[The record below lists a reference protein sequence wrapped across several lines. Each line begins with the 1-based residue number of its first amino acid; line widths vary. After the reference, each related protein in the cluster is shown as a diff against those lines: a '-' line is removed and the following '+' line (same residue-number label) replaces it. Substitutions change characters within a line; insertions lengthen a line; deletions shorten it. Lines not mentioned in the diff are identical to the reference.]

1 MTPVT
6 AGRSKSWMSSQP
18 WLAPAAVAA
27 AVLLAYWNSLGSPFL
42 FDDTGAVVNNP
53 TIRHLGSLAAL
64 SPPNDGST
72 TTGRPLVNLSFALNY
87 AVSGN
92 AVWSYHALNLL
103 IHASAALALLGVV
116 RRTRPGPAFLA
127 ALLWAV
133 HPLQTESVTCIAQRT
148 ESLCGLCYLLT
159 FYGLARSAAAPR
171 AGWWL
176 AFSFLACLAGM
187 GTKEVMVTAPVLAL
201 LYDRTFLAGS
211 LAGAWQRRRGYYA
224 ALAGTWL
231 LLAWLVWRSGGERGA
246 AAGFGHGI
254 SGWNYLL
261 QQCEAL
267 VLYLR
272 LSVWPHPLVLDYGTA
287 VVQSWTAV
295 WWQGLVVVALLA
307 GTGWA
312 LWRRPVLG
320 FLGAWFFIIL
330 APSSS
335 IVPLVTQTMAEH
347 RMYLPLAAVVC
358 LVVFAARHHLG
369 ARADWA
375 LAAAAVAC
383 TGLTMARNHDYRD
396 PVAIWRDSADKYPL
410 NPRAHNNL
418 GWARQGRG
426 KFAEAN
432 AHFARAVELQPDYVT
447 AHYTWGVALLDQGRA
462 AEAIAQFEAAVQG
475 EPNHADAYV
484 NLGNALVQVRRTAEA
499 IRHYETALQLRPGAD
514 VHYDLGV
521 ALLELG
527 RPAEAEQHLLSAREA
542 NPRLPHAAFQLG
554 RTAEAAG
561 RPAEAEQRYAEA
573 LQLDPDNAAAHRQL
587 GFLLAR
593 RDQLAPAGEHLRAV
607 VRLQP
612 NDAGAHA
619 ILGDLLMLQGK
630 PREAIASYEESLR
643 LQPDDPATRDS
654 LKQAKDALR

>member
-1 MTPVT
+1 MTPAT
-6 AGRSKSWMSSQP
+6 AGRSKSWMSSPP
-18 WLAPAAVAA
+18 WLAPAAVVA

-64 SPPNDGST
+64 SPPQDGST
-72 TTGRPLVNLSFALNY
+72 TTGRPVVNLSFALNY

-103 IHASAALALLGVV
+103 IHAAAALALLGVV
-116 RRTRPGPAFLA
+116 RRTLPGPAFLA

-148 ESLCGLCYLLT
+148 ESLCGLFYLLT
-159 FYGLARSAAAPR
+159 FYGLARGATAPR
-171 AGWWL
+171 AAPWL
-176 AFSFLACLAGM
+176 ALSVLACLAGM
-187 GTKEVMVTAPVLAL
+187 GTKEVMVTAPVLVL
-201 LYDRTFLAGS
+201 LFDRTFLAGS
-211 LAGAWQRRRGYYA
+211 FAGAWRQRRGYYA

-261 QQCEAL
+261 QQCAAI
-267 VLYLR
+267 VLYLK

-287 VVQSWTAV
+287 VAPSWTAV
-295 WWQGLVVVALLA
+295 WWQGLVVLALLA

-335 IVPLVTQTMAEH
+335 FVPLVTQTMAEH

-358 LVVFAARHHLG
+358 LVVFAARRHLG
-369 ARADWA
+369 PRAEWA
-375 LAAAAVAC
+375 LAAAAVGFA
-383 TGLTMARNHDYRD
+383 GLTVARNHDYRD
-396 PVAIWRDSADKYPL
+396 TVAIWRDSADKYPL

-418 GWARQGRG
+418 GWALQAQG
-426 KFAEAN
+426 KPAEAN
-432 AHFARAVELQPDYVT
+432 VHFARAVELQPDYVT
-447 AHYTWGVALLDQGRA
+447 AHYTWGVALLDQRRTP
-462 AEAIAQFEAAVQG
+462 EAIAQFEAAVQG

-484 NLGNALVQVRRTAEA
+484 NLGNALMQVRRTAEA
-499 IRHYETALQLRPGAD
+499 IGHYETALRLRPGAD

-527 RPAEAEQHLLSAREA
+527 RTAEAEQHLLTARQA
-542 NPRLPHAAFQLG
+542 NPRLPHVAFQLG
-554 RTAEAAG
+554 RAAEATG
-561 RPAEAEQRYAEA
+561 RPVEAEQRYAEA
-573 LQLDPDNAAAHRQL
+573 LQLDPENAAAHRQL
-587 GFLLAR
+587 GFLLVR

-612 NDAGAHA
+612 RDAGAHA

-630 PREAIASYEESLR
+630 PREAVACYEESLR
-643 LQPDDPATRDS
+643 LQPDDPATRES